1 MNFKASVLA
10 ACVLATSISFAQ
22 KMDSFDEHVADY
34 RLLQSKKIQVEV
46 GISEA
51 QRTRLNEIATAQ
63 RTEVVPYLQQL
74 QKQGKTSAE
83 LDSDPKYLA
92 YIFKYRTQ
100 FLMALNPRQLQRLRE
115 LSLQNVDVVGA
126 LDIVVSKRIGLSAD
140 QLKRARDAYGV
151 GVKKSQAIM
160 MQVNQIVTGPYKNV
174 KVTTQAQAKTINEA
188 MQKAQTAE
196 IKKRQPEITRVQ
208 LETKNSILAVFTSKQ
223 ISAYRALQGKAF
235 SPK

>member
-1 MNFKASVLA
+1 
-10 ACVLATSISFAQ
+10 
-22 KMDSFDEHVADY
+22 
-34 RLLQSKKIQVEV
+34 
-46 GISEA
+46 
-51 QRTRLNEIATAQ
+51 
-63 RTEVVPYLQQL
+63 
-74 QKQGKTSAE
+74 
-83 LDSDPKYLA
+83 
-92 YIFKYRTQ
+92 
-100 FLMALNPRQLQRLRE
+100 
-115 LSLQNVDVVGA
+115 
-126 LDIVVSKRIGLSAD
+126 
-140 QLKRARDAYGV
+140 
-151 GVKKSQAIM
+151 M